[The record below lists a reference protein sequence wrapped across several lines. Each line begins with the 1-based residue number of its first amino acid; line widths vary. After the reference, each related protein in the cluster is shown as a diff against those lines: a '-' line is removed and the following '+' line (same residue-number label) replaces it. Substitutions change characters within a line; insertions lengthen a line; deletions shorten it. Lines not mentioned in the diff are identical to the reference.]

1 MAKIRILIVDDSVV
15 VRRMVADLLSSDPA
29 LEVAGTAPNGRIAL
43 AKLPQV
49 NPDLVLLDVE
59 MPEMNG
65 LETLAALRKTYPRL
79 PVIMFS
85 RFTKRGA
92 AVTLDALTLGASDY
106 VTMPESVSGAAAGVP
121 ELREQLVFKI
131 KELCP
136 LPAVGGEGRGRG
148 DNGTVSTTGGAGPA
162 STSPRLSALGITK
175 PQRVDILA
183 IGTSTGGPNALAT
196 LLAALPGD
204 CPVPIVIVQHMPPA
218 FTALLAERLAARTAL
233 DVGEAILGHALY
245 PGRAWIAPGDYH
257 MELARDAQQAV
268 RLRLHQGPPENSC
281 RPSVDVLFRSVA
293 EVYGAGTLAVVL
305 TGMGQDGLR
314 GSERIREVGGQV
326 LAQDEAT
333 SVVWGMP
340 GLVARADLADQ
351 VLPLDQLAP
360 EIVRRLRR
368 GRTLSSS
375 G

>member
-1 MAKIRILIVDDSVV
+1 M
-15 VRRMVADLLSSDPA
+15 LSTDPA

-43 AKLPQV
+43 AKLPQI

-65 LETLAALRKTYPRL
+65 LETLAALRQSYPRL

-85 RFTKRGA
+85 RFTQRGA
-92 AVTLDALTLGASDY
+92 AVTLEALALGANDY
-106 VTMPESVSGAAAGVP
+106 VAMPESTARAAEAVS
-121 ELREQLVFKI
+121 ELREQLILKI
-131 KELCP
+131 KELCKRRP
-136 LPAVGGEGRGRG
+136 GSDRIVGGALPA
-148 DNGTVSTTGGAGPA
+148 
-162 STSPRLSALGITK
+162 SPRARPPSALLRAR
-175 PQRVDILA
+175 RVAIVA
-183 IGTSTGGPNALAT
+183 IGASTGGPNALTT
-196 LLAALPGD
+196 LLTALPAD
-204 CPVPIVIVQHMPPA
+204 CPVPIVVVQHMPA
-218 FTALLAERLAARTAL
+218 TFTGLLAERLASRA
-233 DVGEAILGHALY
+233 AIGITEGKLGDMVQ

-257 MELARDAQQAV
+257 MELARDAQQEV

-314 GSERIREVGGQV
+314 GCERIREVGGQV

-360 EIVRRLRR
+360 EIVRKIRK
-368 GRTLSSS
+368 GQSISFP

>member
-1 MAKIRILIVDDSVV
+1 MGKIRILIVDDSVV
-15 VRRMVADLLSSDPA
+15 VRRMVADLLSGDPA
-29 LEVAGTAPNGRIAL
+29 LQVVGTAPNGRIAL

-65 LETLAALRKTYPRL
+65 LETLAALRKAYPRL

-85 RFTKRGA
+85 RFTQRGA
-92 AVTLDALTLGASDY
+92 SVTLEALTLGASDY
-106 VTMPESVSGAAAGVP
+106 VTMPESVRAAQAVP
-121 ELREQLVFKI
+121 ELREELIFKI

-136 LPAVGGEGRGRG
+136 QDQAVG
-148 DNGTVSTTGGAGPA
+148 NTSCAATLGPA
-162 STSPRLSALGITK
+162 RVPPLSALGINRA
-175 PQRVDILA
+175 QRVEIVALGA
-183 IGTSTGGPNALAT
+183 STGGPNALAT
-196 LLAALPGD
+196 LLSALPAD
-204 CPVPIVIVQHMPPA
+204 CPVPIVIVQHMPA
-218 FTALLAERLAARTAL
+218 TFTRLLAERLASRAAL
-233 DVGEAILGHALY
+233 AVSEGILGHALY
-245 PGRAWIAPGDYH
+245 PGRAWLAPGDYH
-257 MELARDAQQAV
+257 MELMRDTQEAV

-293 EVYGAGTLAVVL
+293 ETYGAGTLAVVL

-314 GSERIREVGGQV
+314 GCERIRDVGGQV

-340 GLVARADLADQ
+340 GLVARAGLADQ

-360 EIVRRLRR
+360 EIVRRMRK
-368 GRTLSSS
+368 GRSLSFS